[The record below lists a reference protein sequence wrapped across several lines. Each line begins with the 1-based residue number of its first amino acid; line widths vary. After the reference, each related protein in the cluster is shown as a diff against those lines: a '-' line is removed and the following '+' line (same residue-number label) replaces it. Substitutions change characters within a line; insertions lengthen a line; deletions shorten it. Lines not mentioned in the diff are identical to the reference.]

1 MFKCTKPYCLKKEKK
16 ANKTKTE
23 EKEDSIVNCWH
34 DTVLE
39 LLTRMFLKIEGKK
52 STPERSMKQQ
62 HGHILMNT
70 SELKALIEGVSYR
83 HLAGI

>member
-1 MFKCTKPYCLKKEKK
+1 MHKTVLFKKKNKP
-16 ANKTKTE
+16 NKTKTE

-52 STPERSMKQQ
+52 SAPERSMKQQ
-62 HGHILMNT
+62 HSHILMNT

>member
-1 MFKCTKPYCLKKEKK
+1 MHKTVLLKKNK
-16 ANKTKTE
+16 ANKTKME
-23 EKEDSIVNCWH
+23 EKENSIVNCWH

-52 STPERSMKQQ
+52 STPERLMKQQ
-62 HGHILMNT
+62 HGHILINT
-70 SELKALIEGVSYR
+70 SELKALIKGVSYR

>member
-1 MFKCTKPYCLKKEKK
+1 MHKTILLKKNK
-16 ANKTKTE
+16 ANKTKME
-23 EKEDSIVNCWH
+23 EKENSIVNCWH

-62 HGHILMNT
+62 HGQILMNT
-70 SELKALIEGVSYR
+70 SELKALIKSVSYR

>member
-1 MFKCTKPYCLKKEKK
+1 
-16 ANKTKTE
+16 
-23 EKEDSIVNCWH
+23 
-34 DTVLE
+34 
-39 LLTRMFLKIEGKK
+39 
-52 STPERSMKQQ
+52 MKQQ

>member
-1 MFKCTKPYCLKKEKK
+1 MFKCTKPYCLKKKNK